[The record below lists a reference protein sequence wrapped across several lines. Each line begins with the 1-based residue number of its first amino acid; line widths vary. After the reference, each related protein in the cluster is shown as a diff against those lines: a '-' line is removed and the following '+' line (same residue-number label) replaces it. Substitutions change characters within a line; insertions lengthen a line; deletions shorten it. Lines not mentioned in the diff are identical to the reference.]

1 MNQYP
6 DDLDTLG
13 AAPAA
18 STGGLDI
25 VKFLRG
31 FWRRLWLILALML
44 VFAYIFY
51 EQAQKLVPI
60 YKTNLTIQ
68 ARSFDPDAE
77 RLMNIDRL
85 IEMKSRSFYEQLTA
99 KLGLALSL
107 SDSNGSVWD
116 NSIFA
121 EFSTTTTPTPGKYL
135 LRIDDSGRFFLFM
148 LAPSGVENA
157 LDSCSVWDV
166 VDRSR
171 SVNGF
176 SFRLRPDFVA
186 MKKEVAFKI
195 KPFEQAIG
203 QLTNSVTVAFS
214 NKSGLMILTM
224 TGPDYQ
230 TLPARLNRIA
240 EIYRQESIGL
250 KDRDVNR
257 GRRNLELKKE
267 AAEKALKEAES
278 DLRAF
283 QERYPLS
290 LEHERQSIGDQLDM
304 VNRQLRELPIHRE
317 QISGLLEKL
326 NTVGPGVDPEQ
337 FRQFI
342 VNELC
347 NYRPMSEETVLK
359 VLYNQ
364 LSQQLQ
370 ELKKLN
376 ADFGENS
383 KELKEQKLKIKK
395 SQDEIIAFASQYRSE
410 LVEQEKEAREKLAA
424 VVSHQR
430 QLPGDESILADLQ
443 RRKKICEANYDAIL
457 VELGKNDLADNVQT
471 EEVIILDAASR
482 PTSETVSK
490 TKKIAMGA
498 GLGLFLGLLISA
510 GIDFMDKSIRTIDDV
525 ENYLNLP
532 VLGAIPVVDFKDIP
546 EYHDF
551 EKAKHIDR
559 QLVTH
564 DYSPTP
570 IGESYRAL
578 RTQILFSK
586 KRERIHT
593 LVLTSVAP
601 EEGKSFTASN
611 LAIIFAQQRTNTL
624 LVDADLR
631 RGVLHNTFRMK
642 KEPGLANY
650 LSGSVTLSEA
660 VQQTHIPNLS
670 FISYGTLM
678 PNPSELLGSLQM
690 QRFLN
695 EVKRKF
701 DLILFDSPPLEAAT
715 DAVVI
720 GTQVDAVAMVV
731 RSGKTQRNLAKDK
744 LEIFNSVPV
753 NLIGSIL
760 NGADSVLVQ
769 NYSYYHY

>member
-6 DDLDTLG
+6 DDFDALD
-13 AAPAA
+13 AAPNA
-18 STGGLDI
+18 SAGGLDF

-31 FWRRLWLILALML
+31 FWQRKWLILLLML
-44 VFAYIFY
+44 LFAYLFHR
-51 EQAQKLVPI
+51 QAQKVVPE
-60 YKTNLTIQ
+60 YKTNLVIQ

-77 RLMNIDRL
+77 RLMTLDRL

-107 SDSNGSVWD
+107 SDTNGSVWD
-116 NSIFA
+116 NGIFA

-135 LRIDDSGRFFLFM
+135 LRIDDSGRFFLFQTEPRGM
-148 LAPSGVENA
+148 VNA

-166 VDRSR
+166 VDQSR

-176 SFRLRPDFVA
+176 TFRLRPDFVA
-186 MKKEVAFKI
+186 MKKEVSFKI
-195 KPFEQAIG
+195 NPFEQAIG
-203 QLTNSVTVAFS
+203 QLTSSVTVNFS
-214 NKSGLMILTM
+214 NKSGLMTLTM
-224 TGPDYQ
+224 TGTDYQ

-240 EIYRQESIGL
+240 EIYRKESIGL

-257 GRRNLELKKE
+257 NRRNLELKKD
-267 AAEKALKEAES
+267 AAEKALKEAEVN
-278 DLRAF
+278 LRIF

-290 LEHERQSIGDQLDM
+290 LEHEKKNISEELGT
-304 VNRQLRELPIHRE
+304 VNKLMRELPIYRE

-326 NTVGPGVDPEQ
+326 NTADPGVDPEQ

-347 NYRPMSEETVLK
+347 HYNPMSEETYLK
-359 VLYNQ
+359 VLSNQ
-364 LSQQLQ
+364 LSQQFAD
-370 ELKKLN
+370 LKKLDAN
-376 ADFGENS
+376 YGEIS
-383 KELKEQKLKIKK
+383 KEYKTQKQKIKK
-395 SQDEIIAFASQYRSE
+395 TQDEIIAFASQYRSQ
-410 LVEQEKEAREKLAA
+410 LVEQEKQAREKQTA
-424 VVSHQR
+424 VMNRQR
-430 QLPGDESILADLQ
+430 QLPSDESVLADLQ
-443 RRKKICEANYDAIL
+443 RQKKICEGNYATIL
-457 VELGKNDLADNVQT
+457 EEMQKNDLIENVQG
-471 EEVIILDAASR
+471 EEISILDPASR

-490 TKKIAMGA
+490 TKKIAIGA
-498 GLGLFLGLLISA
+498 SLGLFLGLLISA
-510 GIDFMDKSIRTIDDV
+510 GIDFMDKSIRTVDDI
-525 ENYLNLP
+525 ENFLKLP

-660 VQQTHIPNLS
+660 VQQTHVPNLS

-695 EVKRKF
+695 EVRRKF

-731 RSGKTQRNLAKDK
+731 RSGKTQRNVAKDK

-753 NLIGSIL
+753 NLIGTIL
-760 NGADSVLVQ
+760 NGAEAVLVQ